1 MAGWRLGI
9 GLGIAVVIATG
20 IPLYL
25 ADRLTGGTES
35 RAPPRRIRRQCGR
48 RARVCI
54 AANPVYAEAAKSA
67 TLLVAAC
74 VVVTAIL
81 SPILTAAVASACRY
95 GANRGGE
102 LAR

>member
-1 MAGWRLGI
+1 VPAL
-9 GLGIAVVIATG
+9 IA
-20 IPLYL
+20 
-25 ADRLTGGTES
+25 
-35 RAPPRRIRRQCGR
+35 
-48 RARVCI
+48 

-81 SPILTAAVASACRY
+81 SPILTAAVAKRVQVRRESR
-95 GANRGGE
+95 E